1 MEDREVLYRLW
12 LLIKDL
18 PEDPGLCSRAIKVQK
33 SVLLETGAWDQCQ
46 ELFDQKQNSF
56 D

>member
-1 MEDREVLYRLW
+1 MDDLQVLYRLW

-18 PEDPGLCSRAIKVQK
+18 PEDPGLSLKTIEAQK
-33 SVLLETGAWDQCQ
+33 RIFHDTGAWDRCQ
-46 ELFDQKQNSF
+46 EEFDRRQNSF

>member
-18 PEDPGLCSRAIKVQK
+18 PEDPGLCLKAVKVQAAI
-33 SVLLETGAWDQCQ
+33 LQETGAWDRCQ
-46 ELFDQKQNSF
+46 ELFNEKQSSF